1 MVKEELMDWEWGEEM
16 GTFLLDHWEVEEL
29 LEWFLDYVAA
39 NTVAH
44 EFKAFRTMLGIT
56 AEGRYC
62 NLLLQAGGLVL
73 TVTRRKERIRYV
85 VESQADFFGGLRWIL
100 RLNDPK
106 GRPLEPVSMRIGR
119 KAREA
124 LAQLVLELG
133 MGPVVCG
140 LLLDPSQIGTYP
152 WEVVDVER
160 LLGDFVGED
169 IVLIIIP
176 LTRPGASPGSP
187 LGEID

>member
-1 MVKEELMDWEWGEEM
+1 MVRRKVMSYKWGEEM
-16 GTFLLDHWEVEEL
+16 ADWLLHHYEVEEL
-29 LEWFLDYVAA
+29 LEWFLNYVAA

-106 GRPLEPVSMRIGR
+106 GRPLDQAAMRTTR
-119 KAREA
+119 EAREA
-124 LAQLVLELG
+124 LAQLVKGLG
-133 MGPVVCG
+133 MGPVVYG
-140 LLLDPSQIGTYP
+140 VLSDPSRIESYP

-169 IVLIIIP
+169 IVLIVIP
-176 LTRPGASPGSP
+176 LTDPGESQGSP
-187 LGEID
+187 TVEAE